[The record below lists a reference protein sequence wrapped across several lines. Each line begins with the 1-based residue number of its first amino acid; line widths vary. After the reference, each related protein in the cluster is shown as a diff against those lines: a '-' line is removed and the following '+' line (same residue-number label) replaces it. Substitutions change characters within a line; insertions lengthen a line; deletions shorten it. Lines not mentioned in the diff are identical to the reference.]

1 MKKTREELLARRK
14 ELIERLGAIRA
25 DLGRGLD
32 ADSEEQAIQ
41 LENLEV
47 LQEIGR
53 LAETELTAIDKEL
66 AGLPG
71 ELT

>member
-1 MKKTREELLARRK
+1 MKKTRNELLARRE
-14 ELIERLGAIRA
+14 ELIKRLDAIRA

-47 LQEIGR
+47 LQEISR
-53 LAETELTAIDKEL
+53 LAETELASIDAEL
-66 AGLPG
+66 AGLPVRS
-71 ELT
+71 